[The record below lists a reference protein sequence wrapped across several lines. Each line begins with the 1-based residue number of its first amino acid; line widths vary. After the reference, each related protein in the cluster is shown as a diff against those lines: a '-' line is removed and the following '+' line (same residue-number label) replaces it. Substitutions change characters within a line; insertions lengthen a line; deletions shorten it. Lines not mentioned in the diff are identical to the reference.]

1 MSKARQTY
9 SEEFQAEAVRLVLEQ
24 GLTLQSAAQRLGIP
38 KGTLTNWVLKAKA
51 PGAVAAPG
59 GVTVAELAAEN
70 ARLRKELAE
79 AKLERDIVKKGRGV
93 LRQGIAARYAFVKQW
108 REVYPIKLMCRVLG
122 VSRSGY
128 YDWVSRPQG
137 LTPEQERLRLAIRA
151 AHKRTRQ
158 TYGTRRL
165 QRELA
170 DDGFVVGRDR
180 LGKLREELGIRCRQK
195 RRFVATTRSAHDL
208 PVAPNLLEQKFE
220 VDRPNAAWVSDIS
233 YVATDEGWLYVAGIK
248 DLYTCEIVGY
258 ALGPRMTQELVGQ
271 ALLRAVHRKRPKP
284 GLILHSDRGSQY
296 CAHGYRR
303 LLDQFGMQASMSRK
317 GNCYDNAPMESFWGS
332 LKAELVYHYR
342 YATRTEAMAS
352 IREYIEIFY
361 NRQRRH
367 SKLGY
372 RTPGEVAA
380 SYIDQPAAA

>member
-1 MSKARQTY
+1 
-9 SEEFQAEAVRLVLEQ
+9 
-24 GLTLQSAAQRLGIP
+24 
-38 KGTLTNWVLKAKA
+38 
-51 PGAVAAPG
+51 
-59 GVTVAELAAEN
+59 
-70 ARLRKELAE
+70 
-79 AKLERDIVKKGRGV
+79 
-93 LRQGIAARYAFVKQW
+93 VKQW

-128 YDWVSRPQG
+128 YDWVSRPPG

-352 IREYIEIFY
+352 IREYIEVFY